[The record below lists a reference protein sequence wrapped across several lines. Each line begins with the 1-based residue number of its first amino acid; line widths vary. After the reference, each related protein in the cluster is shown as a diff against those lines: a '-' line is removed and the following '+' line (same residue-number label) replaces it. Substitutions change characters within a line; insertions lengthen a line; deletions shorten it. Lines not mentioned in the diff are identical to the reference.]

1 MESLINRAIYHPL
14 VALPL
19 FYLTD
24 LMCNLDSSLA
34 AAALVMA
41 STVALDLVTDT
52 QNPPPPQQTS
62 RTQYQCLNQS

>member
-14 VALPL
+14 VTLPL

-24 LMCNLDSSLA
+24 LMCNLDCSLA

-41 STVALDLVTDT
+41 STFAFDL
-52 QNPPPPQQTS
+52 S
-62 RTQYQCLNQS
+62 RILKTRLRRNKRRERSINA

>member
-14 VALPL
+14 VTLPV

-34 AAALVMA
+34 AALLIMVSSLALRLARMLEKRLRGNERRERSINA
-41 STVALDLVTDT
+41 
-52 QNPPPPQQTS
+52 
-62 RTQYQCLNQS
+62 